1 MAGGMPMLAAPKL
14 GSQFI
19 SDHREALVR
28 RKLITIS
35 TAMLTVPLASLTYLG
50 ASAAAQASGNAPD
63 NAPQT
68 LGSATLY
75 GTSKPLGL
83 MAATAHSARVRALA
97 RTLRH
102 RDTRARP
109 SFTRH
114 ASRPS
119 AAHAID
125 AGLQPP
131 SPPGIPVDAGPG
143 AATGFNGLS
152 HADQRLAGTGA
163 YANTQFS
170 LEPPDQGLCVGN
182 GFVVEPIND
191 AFVVFDESGKAL
203 TGVNAL
209 NQFYQRSPAINRVTG
224 VRGDFLSDPKCYFD
238 PVGNRFIQTILEVD
252 APGNFNGQ
260 APFNRTH
267 VLIAVSQT
275 GDPTGAWNL
284 YSIDTSSDGLN
295 GTPAHRGCPCLP
307 DQPLLG
313 ANADGVYIDVNE
325 FQDNPSFFFNGAQMY
340 ALGRAALESGAGS
353 VGFVHLDVGPVPT
366 FDPNLPLWGSIQP
379 STSIAP
385 GSGTE
390 LFMTGGPE
398 DVFQNN
404 APLDNRIAVWS
415 LTGTKSLGSKKPSVA
430 LRHVVL
436 TSEAYGLPINTGATQ
451 KDGPTPLRDILN
463 APPINANEPLE
474 TINANDSRMNQ
485 VVDVN
490 GTLYGGVNTTVTS
503 ATGPARVG
511 IAFFAVTAKGTP
523 GMVSASIANQ
533 GYVAVDGENVL
544 FPSIAV
550 TSNGVGAMSFTLS
563 GPDFFPS
570 AAYVGF
576 ANGQTVGDIHISGAG
591 VLPEDG
597 FSGYKSE
604 GSPTPGVARWGDYS
618 AAVAADGAIWM
629 GNEFIPGTP
638 RTVIA
643 NWGTFLT
650 RLPSGG

>member
-1 MAGGMPMLAAPKL
+1 MRG
-14 GSQFI
+14 
-19 SDHREALVR
+19 
-28 RKLITIS
+28 KLITIS
-35 TAMLTVPLASLTYLG
+35 SAVLTVPLASLTYL
-50 ASAAAQASGNAPD
+50 ASSTAAQASGNPPD

-75 GTSKPLGL
+75 GTSTPLGVT
-83 MAATAHSARVRALA
+83 AAAAHSARVRALA

-102 RDTRARP
+102 HDLRVHQTFA
-109 SFTRH
+109 H
-114 ASRPS
+114 HVSRPARAGAIR
-119 AAHAID
+119 AA
-125 AGLQPP
+125 LQPP
-131 SPPGIPVDAGPG
+131 SPAGIPVDASPG

-163 YANTQFS
+163 YVNTQFS

-182 GFVVEPIND
+182 GFVVEPVND
-191 AFVVFDESGKAL
+191 AFAVFNESGTAL

-209 NQFYQRSPAINRVTG
+209 NQFYKRSPAVIRNTPPTPNVP
-224 VRGDFLSDPKCYFD
+224 GDFLSDPKCYFD

-252 APGNFNGQ
+252 APGNFNGK
-260 APFNRTH
+260 PPLNRTH
-267 VLIAVSQT
+267 VFIAVSQT

-284 YSIDTSSDGLN
+284 YSIDTSDDGLN

-325 FQDNPSFFFNGAQMY
+325 FQDNPSFFFNGAQMF
-340 ALGRAALESGAGS
+340 AIARAALESGASS

-390 LFMTGGPE
+390 LLMTGGPE

-415 LTGTKSLGSKKPSVA
+415 LTGTKSLASKTPSVA

-436 TSEAYGLPINTGATQ
+436 TSETYGLPINTGATQ
-451 KDGPTPLRDILN
+451 KNGPTPLRDLLN

-485 VVDVN
+485 VVNVN

-503 ATGPARVG
+503 ATGPSRVG

-550 TSNGVGAMSFTLS
+550 GKNGTGAMAFTLS

-638 RTVIA
+638 RTLLA

-650 RLPSGG
+650 RLPSAG